1 MEIIRNCGAVLLLLY
16 AATLGAQQPLL
27 QGMNHTPIVVSN
39 LEKAEADFQAM
50 GFTIKPGRIHPDSI
64 RNAHVKF
71 ADETELELITASK
84 RVDDLSSEYLKK
96 LESGEGPVYYGI
108 FAPDLTT
115 VLDKA
120 HADGLPLKSD
130 DGLLTFPVGSPLHA
144 IFFGMLGKV
153 STDRPEYFVH
163 RNTATRLS
171 GFWVRDSEELRHL
184 FRVFNVPLV
193 DSASCGAFPSRI
205 AVARLPNGSVFLV
218 PQSGSSEVLGARVN
232 VRSISVAE
240 AILRNAGFKP
250 QKYAC
255 DRDSVWLSPSVA
267 HGIWLQFTQSL
278 H

>member
-1 MEIIRNCGAVLLLLY
+1 MEMIRNSGAILLLLF
-16 AATLGAQQPLL
+16 ATAVCAQQPLL
-27 QGMNHTPIVVSN
+27 QGVNHTPIVVSN

-50 GFTIKPGRIHPDSI
+50 GFTIKPGRIHPDGI

-71 ADETELELITASK
+71 ANETELELITASK
-84 RVDDLSSEYLKK
+84 GVDDLSSEYLKK
-96 LESGEGPVYYGI
+96 LESGEGPVYYGL
-108 FAPDLTT
+108 FAPDLTK
-115 VLDKA
+115 VLNKA
-120 HADGLPLKSD
+120 HSAGLPLKSD

-171 GFWVRDSEELRHL
+171 GFWVKDSKEIREL
-184 FRVFNVPLV
+184 FRAFNVPLV

-218 PQSGSSEVLGARVN
+218 PQSGSSEVLGARVD

-240 AILRNAGFKP
+240 ATLRNAGFKP
-250 QKYAC
+250 QKYLC
-255 DRDSVWLSPSVA
+255 SNNSVWLPPSVA
-267 HGIWLQFTQSL
+267 HGIWLQFAQSPQ
-278 H
+278 